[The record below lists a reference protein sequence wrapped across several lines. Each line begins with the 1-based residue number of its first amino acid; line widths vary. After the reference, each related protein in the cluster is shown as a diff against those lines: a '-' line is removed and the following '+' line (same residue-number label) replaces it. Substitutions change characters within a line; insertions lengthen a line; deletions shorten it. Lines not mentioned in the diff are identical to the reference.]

1 VRIAVAARTAKA
13 NDQDFASGFAVRLRF
28 PLRLLLLR
36 PRDTLAVV
44 AAGGAVI
51 TILINALFLQSGP
64 HPAPIFANKPVPVVA
79 PQPDPLASIMPHRKP
94 GAASKPDVV
103 TATRP
108 RSDTVMEI
116 QRELTRRGFYDGPAD
131 GFYGPKTDAAIRDFE
146 QAAGLRASAEP
157 GETLLA
163 AITRSSVKAKPAETP
178 RDPIAALLAP
188 SGRIIGVQRALIE
201 FGYGPLAANG
211 TYDAATRSAIE
222 RFEKAR
228 KRPVTGQITDQ
239 LVRDLSALTG
249 RPLE

>member
-1 VRIAVAARTAKA
+1 VRAGTAKA
-13 NDQDFASGFAVRLRF
+13 NDHDFGTSFAVKLPF
-28 PLRLLLLR
+28 PLRWMLLR
-36 PRDTLAVV
+36 PRDSLAVA

-51 TILINALFLQSGP
+51 AILVNALFMQSGP

-79 PQPDPLASIMPHRKP
+79 PQPDPLASLMPHRRP
-94 GAASKPDVV
+94 GATKSDAV
-103 TATRP
+103 TATKP
-108 RSDTVMEI
+108 RSDTVAEI

-163 AITRSSVKAKPAETP
+163 AIARSNVKAKPVETA

-188 SGRIIGVQRALIE
+188 SGRIIAVQRALIE

-211 TYDAATRSAIE
+211 TYDGPTRAAIE
-222 RFEKAR
+222 RFERAR

-239 LVRDLSALTG
+239 LVRDLATLTG